1 MLSNKTDGMS
11 DTLNSSLVCKARVVR
26 CSEGPSCFREIIH
39 KKLDTATAT
48 AARAQ
53 KEMGRF
59 LRGPLMTYPAT
70 VEARILDWH

>member
-59 LRGPLMTYPAT
+59 LRSIDDDPAT